1 MYNARLLFGER
12 VVSIRGLAWSVAAGV
27 VLAIALS
34 ATGRAEQTQL
44 LSSWQDGDP
53 GMRRV
58 AEVIAS
64 AFASGSHGVLKRAA
78 NAPIALRQKSRTTR
92 S

>member
-34 ATGRAEQTQL
+34 ATGRADRL

>member
-34 ATGRAEQTQL
+34 ATGRADKL